1 MWDSLMWRPVPPPR
15 VCVYIYIYIYI
26 IFVFYINRGDR
37 GVAEWPDSTS
47 SFRRDGRGVAGVIIF
62 TSIVLAAEW
71 PGSAFSL
78 LSWWPR
84 GGRSQNMQIYIYI
97 CLFFFVSP
105 KTFVWRS
112 DDPKRTEEP
121 ASTPNRGGSAALE
134 PASTPSLAGRKC
146 SSKVPEPG
154 SPLVRRQKATR
165 EPAIKPV
172 RGSYAKS
179 SWKKISPIYEFW

>member
-1 MWDSLMWRPVPPPR
+1 MWDSLMWRPLPPPR

-97 CLFFFVSP
+97 YIYICFFLF
-105 KTFVWRS
+105 
-112 DDPKRTEEP
+112 
-121 ASTPNRGGSAALE
+121 
-134 PASTPSLAGRKC
+134 
-146 SSKVPEPG
+146 
-154 SPLVRRQKATR
+154 RQKLSFDARTIQKELR
-165 EPAIKPV
+165 SQRVLPIGEEVQLWSQRVLPA
-172 RGSYAKS
+172 
-179 SWKKISPIYEFW
+179 